1 MVKEIELRLD
11 GVPPDWKCR
20 RQNAKCRMKG
30 GHPLAK
36 ASAVAKAM
44 ADKAVDRTPTLHP
57 AGPVLRFFIFFAAGK
72 E

>member
-1 MVKEIELRLD
+1 
-11 GVPPDWKCR
+11 
-20 RQNAKCRMKG
+20 MKG

-44 ADKAVDRTPTLHP
+44 ADKAVDRAPTLHP